1 MRKLIITLFIIGLI
15 LSIGFGIGLI
25 SQGKKLSSAHHET
38 QLNKEYKDNIKSIQ
52 LDVENS
58 DVEIKHGKT
67 FSIKSIGSSDDKV
80 DSKVEKGTW
89 HINDQHNQSNINF
102 RIGTMFTNKIII
114 TLPKEMNE
122 LTIKDDAG
130 DIKVDDVVSK
140 KTHINVDSGDIT
152 LTDSKLGDL
161 KVNNDSGDI
170 LMKHIHFTEGKI
182 KNDSGDI
189 EMKQSIP
196 DQPLNVS
203 NDSGDIHINY
213 KNKAKNT
220 SFTALNDSGDTNIYD
235 KELKQHQI
243 GKGDNKVNLSN
254 DSGDITVK

>member
-67 FSIKSIGSSDDKV
+67 FSIKSIGNSDAKV
-80 DSKVEKGTW
+80 DSKIDKGTW
-89 HINDQHNQSNINF
+89 HINDQHSQSNINF

-122 LTIKDDAG
+122 LMIKDDAG
-130 DIKVDDVVSK
+130 DIKVDNVVSK

-170 LMKHIHFTEGKI
+170 SLNHIHFKEGTL

-189 EMKQSIP
+189 EMRQSIP

-203 NDSGDIHINY
+203 NDSGDINLNY
-213 KNKAKNT
+213 ENKSKNT
-220 SFTALNDSGDTNIYD
+220 SFNALNDSGDTKIYD